1 MSEALLR
8 IENLRLAA
16 AGGSRLILDDVSLH
30 VNAGETV
37 ALVGESG
44 SGKSMTARSVIG
56 LLPEGVAATGGSILL
71 EGQEL
76 LGAPERELRRIR
88 GGGVGA
94 ILQDP
99 FTMLNPLLRSGQHIT
114 ETLPDRRDKTEP
126 AAEVTRRLAEVGITN
141 PAVARRFPFELSGG
155 MRQRVALAAALAKD
169 PRLLI
174 ADEPTTALDAT
185 TQRQILAL
193 LRRLQTERGMGLLL
207 ITHDLRVAFS
217 MCDRVYVAYAGSIV
231 EAATPSTLQR
241 APSHPY
247 TVGLL
252 RAEPAAHHRQERL
265 AGIPG
270 RVPRA
275 EEVTDQCPFA
285 DRCAHVRDVCREGK
299 PPLVPVRE
307 QQSSACR
314 RFPEIAEA
322 LVAERH
328 AE

>member
-16 AGGSRLILDDVSLH
+16 AVSRLILDDVSLH
-30 VNAGETV
+30 VNPGETV

-56 LLPEGVAATGGSILL
+56 LLPEGVAAIGGSIVL

-99 FTMLNPLLRSGQHIT
+99 FTMLNPLLRSGQHIS
-114 ETLPDRRDKTEP
+114 ETLPDRRDKADP
-126 AAEVTRRLAEVGITN
+126 GAEVTRRLAEVGITN
-141 PAVARRFPFELSGG
+141 PSVARRFPFELSGG

-193 LRRLQTERGMGLLL
+193 LRRLQVERGMGLML

-231 EAATPSTLQR
+231 ETATPSTLQK

-252 RAEPAAHHRQERL
+252 RAEPAADHRMQRMS
-265 AGIPG
+265 GIAG

-275 EEVTDQCPFA
+275 E
-285 DRCAHVRDVCREGK
+285 
-299 PPLVPVRE
+299 
-307 QQSSACR
+307 
-314 RFPEIAEA
+314 
-322 LVAERH
+322 
-328 AE
+328 